1 MNDST
6 NIIPFNFDSHPL
18 RAMVKDGQLWLHAGD
33 ICTALDIA
41 NTTQAVEPI
50 PEKHKCVFN
59 IGLPGS
65 APWFVSKPGA
75 YRLILRSRKP
85 EAERFQDWLTDEV
98 IPTIESTGGYGL
110 PEAIR
115 NYFDRLTARLSEA
128 DKLLE
133 NKTRHSFYR
142 HDSSRA
148 VEHRAQALRD
158 VSAQYGLD
166 PVLVA
171 HANRTGAI
179 DAMAEIVGDP
189 RAIEDRK
196 RVREALAAIEA
207 QRAPVALPSPRS
219 RSRSRSRKGGRR

>member
-6 NIIPFNFDSHPL
+6 NIIPFNFDGHPI
-18 RAMVKDGQLWLHAGD
+18 RAMVNDGLLWLHASD
-33 ICTALDIA
+33 ICAALDI
-41 NTTQAVEPI
+41 TDSSQAVEGI

-59 IGLPGS
+59 TGNPGRP
-65 APWFVSKPGA
+65 PWFVTKPGA

-110 PEAIR
+110 PEAVR
-115 NYFDRLTARLSEA
+115 NYFDRMTARLYEA

-133 NKTRHSFYR
+133 HKTRHSFHR
-142 HDSSRA
+142 HGSPRA

-158 VSAQYGLD
+158 VSARYGLD

-171 HANRTGAI
+171 HANRTGAT

-196 RVREALAAIEA
+196 RVREAVAAIEA
-207 QRAPVALPSPRS
+207 QRAPVALPSPR
-219 RSRSRSRKGGRR
+219 RRSRKGGQR

>member
-1 MNDST
+1 
-6 NIIPFNFDSHPL
+6 
-18 RAMVKDGQLWLHAGD
+18 MVTK
-33 ICTALDIA
+33 
-41 NTTQAVEPI
+41 
-50 PEKHKCVFN
+50 
-59 IGLPGS
+59 S
-65 APWFVSKPGA
+65 GA
-75 YRLILRSRKP
+75 YKLILKSRKP

-98 IPTIESTGGYGL
+98 IPAIESTGGYGL
-110 PEAIR
+110 PEAVR
-115 NYFDRLTARLSEA
+115 SYFDHLTARLSEA

-133 NKTRHSFYR
+133 HKTRHSYYR

-207 QRAPVALPSPRS
+207 QRAPVALPSPR
-219 RSRSRSRKGGRR
+219 RRSRKWGRR

>member
-6 NIIPFNFDSHPL
+6 NIIPFDFDSHPL
-18 RAMVKDGQLWLHAGD
+18 RAMVQGGQLWLHAGD
-33 ICTALDIA
+33 ICAALDIA
-41 NTTQAVEPI
+41 NTSQALDAI
-50 PEKHKCVFN
+50 PQKHKSMFS

-65 APWFVSKPGA
+65 APWFVTKPGA
-75 YRLILRSRKP
+75 YRLILKSRKP

-98 IPTIESTGGYGL
+98 IPAIESTGGYGL
-110 PEAIR
+110 PEAVR
-115 NYFDRLTARLSEA
+115 SYLDQLTARLSEA

-133 NKTRHSFYR
+133 HKTRHSFYR
-142 HDSSRA
+142 HDCSRA

-189 RAIEDRK
+189 RAIEDRR
-196 RVREALAAIEA
+196 RVREALAAIDA
-207 QRAPVALPSPRS
+207 QRTPVVLPSPR
-219 RSRSRSRKGGRR
+219 RRNRRGARR